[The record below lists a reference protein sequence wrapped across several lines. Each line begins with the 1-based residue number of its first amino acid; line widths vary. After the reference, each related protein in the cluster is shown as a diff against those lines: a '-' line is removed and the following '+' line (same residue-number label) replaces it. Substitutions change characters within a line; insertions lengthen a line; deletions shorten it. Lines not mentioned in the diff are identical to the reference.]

1 MSAGKESGAPASQQQ
16 PWAPD
21 AVALGR
27 EVGVG
32 APLPPSVCPAAGHP
46 GSRWGRRPTGA
57 GPWPASRAPAPVVR
71 PHGPL
76 VLPWRLPP
84 GWTQCWGTAPAS
96 DLQPSQPLHREVVCR
111 VPVEGCPLSPKQGLD
126 CSPRGRE
133 ALGLTP
139 SQGSPREEP
148 CLRAPPGVGGC
159 LLRQGGRPCGCR
171 GHRSHPAPW
180 PGSSQGSKLKRGLC
194 TAHCPHRCD
203 NQAAFLLSK
212 GRERDVGV
220 ASLTGRSLM
229 WPWTSA
235 SYPW

>member
-1 MSAGKESGAPASQQQ
+1 MDAVRHELPHELAQVHLEVSELRKQVAELERHLMSAGKESGAPASQQQ

-32 APLPPSVCPAAGHP
+32 ALRPPSVCPAAGHP

-159 LLRQGGRPCGCR
+159 LLRR
-171 GHRSHPAPW
+171 GPPVRVPWAPVP
-180 PGSSQGSKLKRGLC
+180 PGSMARFEPGV
-194 TAHCPHRCD
+194 
-203 NQAAFLLSK
+203 QAEERALHSALSPQ
-212 GRERDVGV
+212 V
-220 ASLTGRSLM
+220 
-229 WPWTSA
+229 
-235 SYPW
+235 